1 MEDQPADPGVL
12 TPDTD
17 APTPPAKPRR
27 WWQLR
32 RRAAAAHP
40 ESDGPAEPEAAEQ
53 PAETTEDAPAAARVP
68 VGKRKRTPVVEATA
82 KAADDEVAEDEPE
95 DDPQA
100 EIAAAEAEAQT
111 KAEVAA
117 EAETAP
123 AEPDDTADEEKTD
136 AGENPPAE
144 ESRAAETDEE
154 PTESEPAEEPV
165 LVPHRPADKRWI
177 IAAAAASA
185 VFVAAGAFAG
195 AMAQP
200 YLADRALVETKLEV
214 ARTASEAIT
223 TLWTY
228 TPEDM
233 ENLPE
238 RAGKYLAGDF
248 SEQYRRFI
256 DAIVAT
262 NKQSQVTNSTEVVG
276 TAVESITPTEASAIV
291 YTNSVSTSPV
301 SKNVPSLRYLSYRLS
316 MERQNSE
323 WLINRMTAI
332 TQLDLTP
339 QL

>member
-1 MEDQPADPGVL
+1 MEDQSADPGVL
-12 TPDTD
+12 TPDTEAVD
-17 APTPPAKPRR
+17 APTDKPQSPTSGTPRR
-27 WWQLR
+27 WWPAR
-32 RRAAAAHP
+32 RRASAAEPGSLAAP
-40 ESDGPAEPEAAEQ
+40 ESVPGSDDEVDGTA
-53 PAETTEDAPAAARVP
+53 DVPAAPRVP
-68 VGKRKRTPVVEATA
+68 VGKRKRAATLQPTVGPVG
-82 KAADDEVAEDEPE
+82 AAGSEVDDEPVGGSAL
-95 DDPQA
+95 DDPEVSVQTESDVTEPA
-100 EIAAAEAEAQT
+100 EGA
-111 KAEVAA
+111 
-117 EAETAP
+117 
-123 AEPDDTADEEKTD
+123 AEPDTAAAPVDTDIV
-136 AGENPPAE
+136 
-144 ESRAAETDEE
+144 
-154 PTESEPAEEPV
+154 EEPV
-165 LVPHRPADKRWI
+165 LVPHRPAGRRWI
-177 IAAAAASA
+177 FAAAAASG

-200 YLADRALVETKLEV
+200 YLADRALVDTKLEV

-233 ENLPE
+233 ESLPD

-256 DAIVAT
+256 DAIVVT

-276 TAVESITPTEASAIV
+276 AAVETITPTEASAII

-301 SKNVPSLRYLSYRLS
+301 SKNIPSLRYLSYRLS
-316 MERQNSE
+316 MERKDSE